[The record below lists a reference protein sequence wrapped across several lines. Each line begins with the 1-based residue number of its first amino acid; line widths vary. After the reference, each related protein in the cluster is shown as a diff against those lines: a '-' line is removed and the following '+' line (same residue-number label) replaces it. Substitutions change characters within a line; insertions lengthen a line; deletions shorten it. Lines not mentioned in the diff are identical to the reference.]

1 MMSLSV
7 VAVHSRNRQQPVL
20 GFEFN
25 VGIVERA
32 LKGAGRGGKRMLVG
46 VENFFLED
54 FQESH
59 ILGVSG
65 FMGANVPADGSAE

>member
-1 MMSLSV
+1 MALRSGFTFGSMEILMMPLSV

-32 LKGAGRGGKRMLVG
+32 LKGAGRGTK
-46 VENFFLED
+46 EC
-54 FQESH
+54 
-59 ILGVSG
+59 
-65 FMGANVPADGSAE
+65 